1 MVYLSG
7 SAKDI
12 LAGSMAQYKM
22 VTVSSIDVICVHN
35 KLSWTQAINVG
46 ISQSSGSAKDI
57 LAGSMAKYK
66 MVTVS
71 SRWEHSSRVCDT
83 LQVRQPGPTHQ
94 IMMRQ
99 FTETQLNVWNAYC
112 NVRAASI

>member
-22 VTVSSIDVICVHN
+22 VNVSSTDVICVHN
-35 KLSWTQAINVG
+35 KLSWTQAI
-46 ISQSSGSAKDI
+46 KDI

-71 SRWEHSSRVCDT
+71 FRC
-83 LQVRQPGPTHQ
+83 
-94 IMMRQ
+94 MR
-99 FTETQLNVWNAYC
+99 TQQGL
-112 NVRAASI
+112 